1 MDNMEIQILEST
13 RWNGRYALTRKNSTQ
28 STVKF
33 SLDTKSCKLYQD
45 ISGTINDISIFCK
58 IRHRLEQITAIKIRS
73 PSTSIRFI
81 PGLLEVT
88 KMEVTPRFLSVNGL
102 LVELDDIQITI
113 TYDI

>member
-1 MDNMEIQILEST
+1 MIKF
-13 RWNGRYALTRKNSTQ
+13 ALNTEH
-28 STVKF
+28 
-33 SLDTKSCKLYQD
+33 CKLYQD

-58 IRHRLEQITAIKIRS
+58 IRHRLERINYIKIKS

-88 KMEVTPRFLSVNGL
+88 RMEVTPRFLSVNGL
-102 LVELDDIQITI
+102 LVELEDIQITI

>member
-1 MDNMEIQILEST
+1 MEIHILKSKL
-13 RWNGRYALTRKNSTQ
+13 WNGQYALTRKNKTQ
-28 STVKF
+28 STIKF
-33 SLDTKSCKLYQD
+33 ELNTTDCKLYQD
-45 ISGTINDISIFCK
+45 ISSTINDISIFCK
-58 IRHRLEQITAIKIRS
+58 IRHRLERIHAIKIKS
-73 PSTSIRFI
+73 PSTSIRLI